1 MKVLSAAFVSCLL
14 LCTVSA
20 AQASYQFKSFQNP
33 GATVTRVFG
42 MNGHGD
48 LVGTD
53 NTIPGRHAFLV
64 NRDSYVS
71 LDSSGVLGTH
81 ISFARDINDEGDIVG
96 GYIRDDG
103 NEHGFI
109 LRHDVLITLDVP
121 FAGSL
126 GTQLGGINNSGIIT
140 GVWVDGAFT
149 AHGFV
154 YEKGNFAHLEYPGA
168 LDTFPYGINS
178 RGDIVGNWD
187 TDQSTV
193 GHGFVLSRGQIFSI
207 DVPDAVPDGTAAN
220 GINDSGQIVGSFI
233 GEDGNSHGFL
243 AEGSTFT
250 TLDCVEGANTGVWG
264 INSAGQIAGTCDVPG
279 QRLGFIANRIPARK
293 P

>member
-1 MKVLSAAFVSCLL
+1 MKVLSGVCVSCLL
-14 LCTVSA
+14 LCSLSV
-20 AQASYQFKSFQNP
+20 AQGSYKFNSFQNP

-42 MNGHGD
+42 LNGRGET
-48 LVGTD
+48 VGTD
-53 NTIPGRHAFLV
+53 NVIPGRHAFLK
-64 NRDSYVS
+64 NRNVYVT
-71 LDSSGVLGTH
+71 LDASGILGTH

-96 GYIRDDG
+96 GYIGDDG

-109 LRHDVLITLDVP
+109 LRHGALITLDVP
-121 FAGSL
+121 FAGSV
-126 GTQLGGINNSGIIT
+126 GTQLDGINNSGIIT
-140 GVWVDGAFT
+140 GVWVDEAFT

-154 YEKGNFAHLEYPGA
+154 YEKGNFAHLDYPGA

-193 GHGFVLSRGQIFSI
+193 GHGFLLSRHQIFSI
-207 DVPDAVPDGTAAN
+207 DVPGAVPDGTAAT
-220 GINDSGQIVGSFI
+220 GINEKGQIVGSFI

-243 AEGSTFT
+243 AEGSIFT
-250 TLDCVEGANTGVWG
+250 TLDCAEAANTSVWG
-264 INSAGQIAGTCDVPG
+264 INSAGQIAGTCDVNG
-279 QRLGFIANRIPARK
+279 QRLGFIANRIPMKK

>member
-1 MKVLSAAFVSCLL
+1 MKLLLGVSVSCLL
-14 LCTVSA
+14 LCSLSA
-20 AQASYQFKSFQNP
+20 AQGGYDFKSLQNP

-42 MNGHGD
+42 LNGHGE

-53 NTIPGRHAFLV
+53 NVIPGRHGFLL
-64 NRDSYVS
+64 NRGNYVA
-71 LDSSGVLGTH
+71 LDASGVLGTH
-81 ISFARDINDEGDIVG
+81 ISFARDVNDAGDIVG
-96 GYIRDDG
+96 GYIGDDG

-109 LRHDVLITLDVP
+109 LRHGALTTLDVP
-121 FAGSL
+121 FAGSV
-126 GTQLGGINNSGIIT
+126 GTQLDGINSSEIIT
-140 GVWVDGAFT
+140 GGWVDEAFT

-154 YEKGNFAHLEYPGA
+154 YEKGNFAHLDYPGA

-193 GHGFVLSRGQIFSI
+193 GHGFLFSRGHIFSI
-207 DVPDAVPDGTAAN
+207 DEPDAVPDGTAAT
-220 GINDSGQIVGSFI
+220 GINDSGEIVGSFI

-243 AEGSTFT
+243 AEGSVFT
-250 TLDCVEGANTGVWG
+250 TLDCAGTANTSVWG
-264 INSAGQIAGTCDVPG
+264 INAAGQIAGTCDVAG
-279 QRLGFIANRIPARK
+279 QRLGFIANRVPMEK